1 MKRLFLVLI
10 LVVVSGSAVAE
21 WSEIGGNNEV
31 TVYIDPP
38 TVHRS
43 GDKAIIWTMIDYR
56 SGKDF
61 KNGKFLSTKIK
72 SEFDCKKK
80 QTRNVYMFMYS
91 GNMGAGNVLYKGKN
105 LNLKWN
111 PIVPEMVGD
120 GEFKIACGKR

>member
-1 MKRLFLVLI
+1 MHKTILMII
-10 LVVVSGSAVAE
+10 LVVVSTGAAAE
-21 WSEIGGNNEV
+21 WSEVGGDNEV

-38 TVHRS
+38 TVRQS
-43 GDKAIIWTMIDYR
+43 GDKAIVWMMIDYR

-91 GNMGAGNVLYKGKN
+91 GNMGAGDVLYKGKN

-111 PIVPEMVGD
+111 PIVPGMVGD
-120 GEFKIACGKR
+120 REFKMACEK